1 MRKEL
6 AMNWYGSGRSKLSK
20 HLVLL
25 MMIMSGLVI
34 LGGHQPLSAAC
45 PTEMVSLWKL
55 EEANSDNGYSDEIGN
70 NNGVLHRA
78 APSQTSGRVG
88 SAQAFAAGQ
97 GIVIPANQSI
107 AIGAEDEFTIELWM
121 RMAPAG
127 TTQVIFGRRG
137 PGSDRSQLWVG
148 TGADDAARAYFRFS
162 ENVAASLA
170 GTTPLSNGQWHH
182 LALVREV
189 NAANSEST
197 LRLYVDGAEQANRT
211 ISHQGRT
218 LNLST
223 SDITFASLNG
233 DYQYVGSLDEVA
245 FSEAA
250 LAPTVISA
258 HYQNGAAGYCEQTS
272 EVTITSTPVTTA
284 SVNAPYSYQVT
295 ATGNPAPTFTL
306 VQRPNGMNIT
316 PEGLISWTPT
326 QEGSFPV
333 QVRATSGSTSAT
345 QDFTIVVAENQ
356 APTANAGADQNVV
369 EGAGVRLDGEASS
382 DEDGE
387 IATYE
392 WEQISG
398 PDVIL
403 SNPSAQSPTFVA
415 PAVNGE
421 DLELVF
427 RLTVTDN
434 GGKTATDTVTVTV
447 TDNGI
452 SGFDEG
458 VVTFRSVND
467 EEMGIRTD
475 ENSDLVY
482 LAAKD
487 PAEISN
493 RTNRPTDMVYGLIE
507 FVVRVANPGDTA
519 QVTVLLPEPASEEH
533 EWFKYIEGSGW
544 ENYSEHAE
552 FNEDRT
558 EVTLTLQDG
567 GFGDADGEENG
578 LIVDPSGLGIA
589 SSGGGGGSSGG
600 CMLNPMGAV
609 GLEWLL
615 LLLSPA
621 VVRMGIRIRRR

>member
-1 MRKEL
+1 
-6 AMNWYGSGRSKLSK
+6 MNWYESGRSKLSK

-25 MMIMSGLVI
+25 MIMSGLVI
-34 LGGHQPLSAAC
+34 LGGPQPLSAAC
-45 PTEMVSLWKL
+45 PEEMVSLWKL
-55 EEANSDNGYSDEIGN
+55 EEANADNGYSDAIGN

-78 APSQTSGRVG
+78 APTQTAGRVG

-97 GIVIPANQSI
+97 GIAIPANQTL
-107 AIGAEDEFTIELWM
+107 ANNADDEFTIEFWM

-148 TGADDAARAYFRFS
+148 TGTDDAARAYLRFS
-162 ENVAASLA
+162 ENVAASLT

-182 LALVREV
+182 IALVREV
-189 NAANSEST
+189 NVSNSDST
-197 LRLYVDGAEQANRT
+197 LRLYVDGTEQANRT
-211 ISHQGRT
+211 ISHLGRT

-223 SDITFASLNG
+223 SDILLASLNG

-245 FSEAA
+245 FSDAA
-250 LAPTVISA
+250 LAPSVIAS
-258 HYQNGAAGYCEQTS
+258 HYQNGAAGYCEQQTS
-272 EVTITSTPVTTA
+272 EVAITSTPVTTA
-284 SVNAPYSYQVT
+284 SVDVPYSYQVT
-295 ATGNPAPTFTL
+295 ATGNPAPTFSL
-306 VQRPNGMNIT
+306 VQNPAGMSIT
-316 PEGLISWTPT
+316 PQGLISWTPT
-326 QEGSFPV
+326 QNGSFPV

-345 QDFTIVVAENQ
+345 QDFTIVVADNQ
-356 APTANAGADQNVV
+356 APTANAGEDQNVV
-369 EGAGVRLDGEASS
+369 EGAGVRLDGSASS

-392 WEQISG
+392 WEQIEG

-403 SNPSAQSPTFVA
+403 SDASAESPTFVA
-415 PAVNGE
+415 PAVNGA

-493 RTNRPTDMVYGLIE
+493 RTNRPTDMVHGLIE
-507 FVVRVANPGDTA
+507 FVVRVASPGDTA
-519 QVTVLLPEPASEEH
+519 QVTVLLPEPASPDH

-552 FNEDRT
+552 FNDERT

-589 SSGGGGGSSGG
+589 GTGGGGGGGSSGG
-600 CMLNPMGAV
+600 CMLNSMGAV

-615 LLLSPA
+615 LLLSPV
-621 VVRMGIRIRRR
+621 VVRIGMRLRRR